1 MERNTVMNTYKKI
14 FSVFGIIVCM
24 LAFVNSLRHWSP
36 NSIFSKLSS
45 LKRLE
50 SAMTQSFPGKK
61 YFREFYGA
69 CNLLLSPHEFG
80 FDKNTIIVKDKDGF
94 MEPFHM
100 TAYNISEAEEK
111 LIELSTVCKEAGA
124 QFVYISFPGKS
135 DSRTIFSSYGIDTN
149 SEEVRKDFL
158 QRLSSH
164 NIHLLNVRQQLEADG
179 YNKKD
184 YFYKADHHWTVPAG
198 LYSAR
203 LIANFLN
210 DSFGYSLRSNL
221 LDTSLF
227 TFKVH
232 KNIWLGETGRKT
244 SLTWAG
250 TLDDFTEVFPNYNTH
265 LQTGTHFGNYDK
277 KGSFSMFIDKRGYNG
292 KTDKYKYSAHYSYR
306 KNIDSPTWIHN
317 DDVEGKKI
325 LLIIDSFSVAVIPF
339 LSLTPSDIAVWDIRK
354 PKTKN
359 GLYQFIRDNHFD
371 VVLVEYT
378 DFWSKKMYNFN

>member
-1 MERNTVMNTYKKI
+1 MKTYKKI
-14 FSVFGIIVCM
+14 FSVFGIIVCTI
-24 LAFVNSLRHWSP
+24 AFINSLRHWP
-36 NSIFSKLSS
+36 QYDKIKKLSS
-45 LKRLE
+45 VRTLE
-50 SAMTQSFPGKK
+50 SAITRLLPGKK
-61 YFREFYGA
+61 YLREFYGA
-69 CNLLLSPHEFG
+69 YNLLLSPHELAPNN
-80 FDKNTIIVKDKDGF
+80 NTIIVKDKNGF
-94 MEPFHM
+94 MESFYM

-111 LIELSTVCKEAGA
+111 LLELSAVCKEAGS
-124 QFVYISFPGKS
+124 QFAYISFPSKS
-135 DSRTIFSSYGIDTN
+135 DSRTLFSTYGIDTN

-164 NIHLLNVRQQLEADG
+164 NVPILNVRQQLETNG

-184 YFYKADHHWTVPAG
+184 YFYKTDHHWTVPAG
-198 LYSAR
+198 LFSAR

-210 DSFGYSLRSNL
+210 DSFGYSLRSDL

-227 TFKVH
+227 TFKIH

-250 TLDDFTEVFPNYNTH
+250 TLDDFTEVFPNYDTH
-265 LQTGTHFGNYDK
+265 LQAGPRFGNYNK
-277 KGSFSMFIDKRGYNG
+277 KGSFSMLVDKHGYNG
-292 KTDKYKYSAHYSYR
+292 KADKYTYSAHYSYS

-325 LLIIDSFSVAVIPF
+325 LLIIDSFSVTVIPF
-339 LSLTPSDIAVWDIRK
+339 LCLATSDISVWDMRK

-359 GLYQFIRDNHFD
+359 GLYQFIKDNHFD

-378 DFWSKKMYNFN
+378 DFWSKKMYSFN

>member
-1 MERNTVMNTYKKI
+1 MERNNVMNTYKKI

-36 NSIFSKLSS
+36 NSIFSKLTS

-69 CNLLLSPHEFG
+69 CNLLLSPHVFALNN
-80 FDKNTIIVKDKDGF
+80 NTIIVKDKDGF

-111 LIELSTVCKEAGA
+111 LLELSTVCKEAGSHFA
-124 QFVYISFPGKS
+124 YISFPSKS
-135 DSRTIFSSYGIDTN
+135 DSRTLFSTYGVDTN

-164 NIHLLNVRQQLEADG
+164 NIPLLNVRHQLEADG

-184 YFYKADHHWTVPAG
+184 YFYKTDHHWTVPAG

-210 DSFGYSLRSNL
+210 DSFGYSLRSDL

-227 TFKVH
+227 TFQVY
-232 KNIWLGETGRKT
+232 KNIWLGETGRKA

-265 LQTGTHFGNYDK
+265 LQTGTYFGSYDK
-277 KGSFSMFIDKRGYNG
+277 KGSFSMFIDKSGYNG
-292 KTDKYKYSAHYSYR
+292 KTDKYTYSAHYSYR
-306 KNIDSPTWIHN
+306 KNIEPPVWIHN

-325 LLIIDSFSVAVIPF
+325 LLVIDSFSVAVIPF
-339 LSLTPSDIAVWDIRK
+339 LSLTTSDIAVWDIRK

-378 DFWSKKMYNFN
+378 DFWSKKMYSFN